1 MISSLTIWKADINI
15 GIYML
20 INISKTCRA
29 SLFLNNQ
36 VIINTTLLSHSLI
49 VNVVM
54 VIVRSPKN
62 VLSNSY
68 YSKE

>member
-1 MISSLTIWKADINI
+1 MIID
-15 GIYML
+15 
-20 INISKTCRA
+20 
-29 SLFLNNQ
+29 
-36 VIINTTLLSHSLI
+36 TTLLSHSLI

-54 VIVRSPKN
+54 VIVRSPKS

>member
-1 MISSLTIWKADINI
+1 MIIHTK
-15 GIYML
+15 
-20 INISKTCRA
+20 
-29 SLFLNNQ
+29 
-36 VIINTTLLSHSLI
+36 LLLHSLI

-54 VIVRSPKN
+54 VVVHPPKD